1 MVRSRFELAV
11 FRVIRGK
18 YSSKLSCNRAR
29 YLPYKSIYIVLI
41 PSPSLMQT
49 FSKPFSVEIE
59 KKWILP
65 EPTHTRLPCSIPI
78 DKQLGV

>member
-1 MVRSRFELAV
+1 MVRSRFELAI
-11 FRVIRGK
+11 FRVIGGK

-59 KKWILP
+59 KN
-65 EPTHTRLPCSIPI
+65 
-78 DKQLGV
+78 